1 MTSDVAGVLC
11 QDLNL
16 PANVRSAVS
25 LDEYCPVISQRIT
38 ERCTV
43 PSVAAAAFTLA
54 LTGSSPADVH
64 ARRSLLPTP
73 LRLLWPLRAASA
85 NSRLR
90 SCSCRCYTL
99 DWSSTTPLRLLWP
112 LRRLCEFPATP
123 LTHVRAAS
131 VIPLR
136 TRLQLI
142 SYPCPIRLT
151 AMRRLWAGSSAYDF
165 NKPQWLACKYR
176 GAIAHGTPLHTTIS
190 VLFTL
195 S

>member
-11 QDLNL
+11 QDLN
-16 PANVRSAVS
+16 PPTNVRSAVS

-54 LTGSSPADVH
+54 LTGFSPADVH
-64 ARRSLLPTP
+64 ARRSLLP
-73 LRLLWPLRAASA
+73 
-85 NSRLR
+85 
-90 SCSCRCYTL
+90 
-99 DWSSTTPLRLLWP
+99 TPLRLLWP

-151 AMRRLWAGSSAYDF
+151 ALRRLWAGSSAYDF
-165 NKPQWLACKYR
+165 NQPQWLACNYR